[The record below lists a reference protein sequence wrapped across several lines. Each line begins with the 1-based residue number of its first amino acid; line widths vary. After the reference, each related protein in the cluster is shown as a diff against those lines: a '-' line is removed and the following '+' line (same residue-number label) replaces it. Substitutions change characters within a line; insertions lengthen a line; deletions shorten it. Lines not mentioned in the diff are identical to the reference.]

1 MSVNIRNLDISI
13 NGNSIVH
20 DVQLTIADGERV
32 GLIGSSGSGKSMIA
46 KAMMGILPSMAQVS
60 GDIDLDGTHVVGA
73 TDEVMANLRGRSVG
87 MVFQNPSVALNP
99 VMTVAQQVR

>member
-32 GLIGSSGSGKSMIA
+32 G
-46 KAMMGILPSMAQVS
+46 
-60 GDIDLDGTHVVGA
+60 
-73 TDEVMANLRGRSVG
+73 
-87 MVFQNPSVALNP
+87 
-99 VMTVAQQVR
+99 

>member
-60 GDIDLDGTHVVGA
+60 GDIDLGWHTCRRRH
-73 TDEVMANLRGRSVG
+73 R
-87 MVFQNPSVALNP
+87 
-99 VMTVAQQVR
+99 